1 MKVDILK
8 NELVPKH
15 IVLSEKEA
23 EDVLKSLEINSNQLP
38 KILISDP
45 ALKALEADVKPGTL
59 IKIIR
64 KSETA
69 GNSIAYRVVVEE

>member
-8 NELVPKH
+8 NELVPEH

-23 EDVLKSLEINSNQLP
+23 EEVIKSLEINAYQLQ

-45 ALKALEADVKPGTL
+45 ALKALGADIKPGTL

-69 GNSIAYRVVVEE
+69 GDSIAYRVVIEE